1 MLFMGLFSAPLTL
14 SIQVPTIGAGLG
26 FLGITLVIIGGIYL
40 FKFFLNQKT
49 EKLLQSKS
57 DISKQSSTVRKY
69 EEVGIFQ
76 YSGTIY
82 TGGFATA
89 LLVCFLAI
97 NWTTSETEKIEE
109 IADVELEEKKME
121 LDVPNTPPPP
131 PPPTTIQIDDNVIEK
146 EPDIKP
152 QDEDKQDLEG
162 SKGGVEGG
170 TGEPAPIT
178 ITDPE
183 PVKVAEP
190 EIFTIVE
197 EQPSFPG
204 CEKITD
210 KTERQKCSDKKMVS
224 FLGQKAGYPSM
235 AREAGF
241 EGTVFIR
248 FVVEPDGSISN
259 IEILKDQTP
268 GGGLKDAAL
277 KAVQSMNTMNEKW
290 NPGKQRGNPVRVRV
304 VVPVKFKLQ

>member
-109 IADVELEEKKME
+109 IADVELEEK
-121 LDVPNTPPPP
+121 
-131 PPPTTIQIDDNVIEK
+131 
-146 EPDIKP
+146 
-152 QDEDKQDLEG
+152 
-162 SKGGVEGG
+162 
-170 TGEPAPIT
+170 
-178 ITDPE
+178 
-183 PVKVAEP
+183 
-190 EIFTIVE
+190 
-197 EQPSFPG
+197 
-204 CEKITD
+204 
-210 KTERQKCSDKKMVS
+210 
-224 FLGQKAGYPSM
+224 
-235 AREAGF
+235 
-241 EGTVFIR
+241 
-248 FVVEPDGSISN
+248 
-259 IEILKDQTP
+259 
-268 GGGLKDAAL
+268 
-277 KAVQSMNTMNEKW
+277 
-290 NPGKQRGNPVRVRV
+290 
-304 VVPVKFKLQ
+304 